1 VKVTVRKRKDTGAFE
16 ARWRENGRRRS
27 RSFDRK
33 GDAARFATAQDRR
46 LQLGIDADT
55 GRETLSEFM
64 EDAYWRSYA
73 LQNLKPGTRETY
85 LQTWAKHIL
94 PRLGGF
100 ELREITPAVVE
111 DFRTQLHEAGAGD
124 PTVIKAMTLLQGIMK
139 RAVVRGRVP
148 SNPVREVDK
157 PKQRRVRKP
166 QPLAPAVVEAIRAQ
180 LPQRD
185 AALVSVLAYQGLR
198 PHEAITRTVSDIRP
212 SIYVDEHK
220 TGREGRERHVKWLA
234 PAKQDVLDYMMAA
247 GVRSGPVFPSRAGG
261 EWDTQEWRFWRRYV
275 YQPAAEAAGVTGD
288 MRPYRLRCSFVSLL
302 LWEGRSVSYVAD
314 QAGHSVATLARDYAG
329 VLESLEGSGERV
341 SAEEAIRTARIEQ
354 RNRRAV

>member
-1 VKVTVRKRKDTGAFE
+1 MKVTVRKRKDTGAYE

-33 GDAARFATAQDRR
+33 GDADRFATAQDRR

-55 GRETLSEFM
+55 GRETLAEFM
-64 EDAYWRSYA
+64 EDVYWRTYA
-73 LQNLKPGTRETY
+73 LQNLKRGTRETY

-111 DFRTQLHEAGAGD
+111 DFRAQLHAVPVGD

-157 PKQRRVRKP
+157 PRQRRVRKP
-166 QPLAPAVVEAIRAQ
+166 QPLAPGTVEAIRGH
-180 LPQRD
+180 LGQRD

-198 PHEAITRTVSDIRP
+198 PQEAITRTVDEIRP

-220 TGREGRERHVKWLA
+220 TGREGKERHVKWLA
-234 PAKQDVLDYMMAA
+234 PAKQDVLDYLMARV
-247 GVRSGPVFPSRAGG
+247 GSSPLLFPARDGG
-261 EWDTQEWRFWRRYV
+261 EWDTAEWRYWRRYV
-275 YQPAAEAAGVTGD
+275 YQPAAAAAGVTGD

-329 VLESLEGSGERV
+329 VLEELEGGERV
-341 SAEEAIRTARIEQ
+341 SAEEAIRAARETDT
-354 RNRRAV
+354 RRAM